1 MRFRGSACSRG
12 GGGSSAV
19 SQAGFRPARP
29 FLAGDPGTD
38 APARWRQFSHLSD
51 GAAAPTLG
59 CCEEPARW
67 RGGNADPGAGPGG
80 GRWPWVCSGRPLLP
94 CVSLRP
100 SLSGSLPV
108 SRLRWFP
115 REVRAGGRG
124 RKERRS
130 SASAGNRAAPATK
143 PGRPLHLQ
151 QRSNVRVLKP
161 AASSVQP
168 EGSL

>member
-1 MRFRGSACSRG
+1 MRFRGSACNRG

-19 SQAGFRPARP
+19 SQAGFLPSRRP

-51 GAAAPTLG
+51 GAAAPTRG

-67 RGGNADPGAGPGG
+67 RGGNADPGAGPGA
-80 GRWPWVCSGRPLLP
+80 WPVALRCSGRPLFP

-124 RKERRS
+124 RKETS
-130 SASAGNRAAPATK
+130 STSAGNRAAPAAK